1 MEKAAKSSNSIMKTI
16 QTLENSE
23 HVKDE
28 IKIFELSVLGKKRVF
43 NKVRHENVSKEEQLV
58 QLEEQHRILVSQCDD
73 FSGQQDYLELK
84 DSEYKKMIE
93 NLKEKLIYQEN
104 LENMILTRKKSLV
117 KMSEPIR
124 NKRKEI
130 NLIISDLEKHSKMI
144 QKETEN
150 IKQYEKELK
159 QDQQILEQVRKEK
172 EDKLKAEIKFL
183 VDKKKFRY
191 CIKKEQE
198 KNELLE
204 LHTIE
209 AKKLLKLE
217 SDLTKMKSDEKM
229 FEELKDIETHVMKQ
243 EDKFLEIQKIT
254 NIVNVTDMYPHF
266 VYLRENK
273 ARLKES
279 VNQALEQIER
289 LNEDRKNVGI
299 ELEELKFKAMSNLQS
314 NKEIQ
319 MKEEIFKQRIIYLE
333 NFEDYIEKLDSVVNT
348 ATSSLSRLMY
358 QLDLWKKVK
367 EISPENLIECF
378 KECKNKLD
386 TLINEI
392 KKNSFEVAESVNT
405 DINIRRVPHYLN
417 LNPKSLKVN
426 SEDI

>member
-1 MEKAAKSSNSIMKTI
+1 MKTI

-43 NKVRHENVSKEEQLV
+43 NKVRHENVSKEEQLI

-73 FSGQQDYLELK
+73 FSGQQDYLEQK
-84 DSEYKKMIE
+84 DFEYKKMIE

-104 LENMILTRKKSLV
+104 LENMIVSRKKSLV

-130 NLIISDLEKHSKMI
+130 NLIISDLEKHYKII

-159 QDQQILEQVRKEK
+159 QDQHILEQLQKEK

-198 KNELLE
+198 KNDLLD

-217 SDLTKMKSDEKM
+217 SDLSKMKSDEKM

-243 EDKFLEIQKIT
+243 EEKFLEIQKIT
-254 NIVNVTDMYPHF
+254 NIVSVNDMYPHF

-289 LNEDRKNVGI
+289 LNENRKNVGF

-319 MKEEIFKQRIIYLE
+319 MKEETFKQRMSYLE
-333 NFEDYIEKLDSVVNT
+333 NFEDYIEKLDCVVNT
-348 ATSSLSRLMY
+348 ATSSLSRLLY
-358 QLDLWKKVK
+358 QLDLLKKVK
-367 EISPENLIECF
+367 EISHENLVECF

-386 TLINEI
+386 NLISEI
-392 KKNSFEVAESVNT
+392 KKNSFEIAESVNT
-405 DINIRRVPHYLN
+405 DINVRRVPHYLN

-426 SEDI
+426 DEDI

>member
-1 MEKAAKSSNSIMKTI
+1 MKTI

-28 IKIFELSVLGKKRVF
+28 IKIFEQSVLGKKRNF
-43 NKVRHENVSKEEQLV
+43 NKLRHENVSKEEQLE

-84 DSEYKKMIE
+84 DLEYRKMLE
-93 NLKEKLIYQEN
+93 RLKEKIIYQEN
-104 LENMILTRKKSLV
+104 LENMIVTRKKSLV

-130 NLIISDLEKHSKMI
+130 NLIISELEKHYKTI
-144 QKETEN
+144 QKETDS
-150 IKQYEKELK
+150 IKQYEKELR
-159 QDQQILEQVRKEK
+159 QDQQILEQVRREK

-191 CIKKEQE
+191 CIKKEQQ

-217 SDLTKMKSDEKM
+217 SDLSKIKSDEKM
-229 FEELKDIETHVMKQ
+229 LEELKDIESHVVKQ
-243 EDKFLEIQKIT
+243 EEKFLEIQKIT
-254 NIVNVTDMYPHF
+254 NIVSVTDMYPHF

-273 ARLKES
+273 ARLKDS
-279 VNQALEQIER
+279 VNQALEQIEK
-289 LNEDRKNVGI
+289 LNVNRKKVSG

-319 MKEEIFKQRIIYLE
+319 VKEETFKQRMLHLE

-358 QLDLWKKVK
+358 QLDLLKKVK
-367 EISPENLIECF
+367 EISPDNLAECF
-378 KECKNKLD
+378 KDCKNKLN
-386 TLINEI
+386 TLITEI
-392 KKNSFEVAESVNT
+392 KNNTFEVTESVNT

-426 SEDI
+426 TEEN